1 MTGVMGDFQSK
12 YSELT
17 LKNFRV
23 LSKRRKTVARKKVTI
38 SLQDVL
44 YDRYE
49 EWEKEPAELG
59 KELDSDLKALFDT
72 LNGYELANAV
82 IVRIHRY
89 AAERADRSADDDFRN
104 ATESEIELMQ
114 EIVGEELFKWISHFI
129 TDSHREFIV
138 RCHAKGLSTTD
149 AALELLKKD
158 MVIARLAQKDALGV
172 KRLHELL
179 VHRLSYLKP
188 GAARWPE
195 KKYGAIW
202 REAREE
208 HKQVISD
215 IPFTSQV
222 EQVATLAKHVERIN
236 EELDDNSHNVK
247 DLQVLT
253 HSLTETLESLKKL
266 SVVEEQPPVNLSA
279 PQLVAVLE
287 RLTLALDAPEQLA
300 LSGDAD
306 ALVSVLEQLTL
317 ALKVSGQKALG
328 DGTEAS
334 VQEVE
339 VVSVEGGGDSSA
351 SA

>member
-1 MTGVMGDFQSK
+1 M
-12 YSELT
+12 
-17 LKNFRV
+17 
-23 LSKRRKTVARKKVTI
+23 ARKKEKIT
-38 SLQDVL
+38 LQDAL
-44 YDRYE
+44 RGE
-49 EWEKEPAELG
+49 FEKSEKELKA
-59 KELDSDLKALFDT
+59 ELDSDLKGLFDT
-72 LNGYELANAV
+72 LNSHKLVDAV
-82 IVRIHRY
+82 IVRVQRY
-89 AAERADRSADDDFRN
+89 AAGRWNRSTDSDFEDVSEHEIDR
-104 ATESEIELMQ
+104 IQ
-114 EIVGEELFKWISHFI
+114 EIIQKELARWISSFI
-129 TDSHREFIV
+129 SDKHREFV
-138 RCHAKGLSTTD
+138 VECHARGISTTD
-149 AALELLKKD
+149 AILELLMED
-158 MVIARLAQKDALGV
+158 ASINRLAQPDALGV

-236 EELDDNSHNVK
+236 EELDNESHNVK

-287 RLTLALDAPEQLA
+287 RLTLALDAPDQLA
-300 LSGDAD
+300 LSGDTD
-306 ALVSVLEQLTL
+306 AFVSVLEQLAL
-317 ALKVSGQKALG
+317 ALKTSGQKALG

-334 VQEVE
+334 VGEVE
-339 VVSVEGGGDSSA
+339 VVSVEGGGDSSE